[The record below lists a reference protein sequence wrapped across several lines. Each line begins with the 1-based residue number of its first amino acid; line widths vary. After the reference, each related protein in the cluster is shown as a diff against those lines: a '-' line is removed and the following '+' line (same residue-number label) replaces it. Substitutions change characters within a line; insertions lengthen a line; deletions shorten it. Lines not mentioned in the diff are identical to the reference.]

1 MRIVA
6 LVSWFEENPRW
17 LRDAIL
23 SLDGLVDMVVAVDG
37 AYATFPQAKAK
48 SSRKQYDAI
57 ETAAMRLGVP
67 CHIHTPSRP
76 WQGGEVQKRSAMFN
90 IGLQHATPNE
100 DWYLIFDADERVVS
114 AEPDRVRTILATTPL
129 DVGQVMFDEP
139 GADDNRHW
147 PVPIVFR
154 AIPGLHVV
162 GSHYTYRCPDGRY
175 LWGNARNRRLAPR
188 VALPIVVEHLTRQ
201 RANARRNRS
210 KAYYRHRDQHGL
222 ESDSGKGWCGWDD
235 CKDRAVRNV
244 EINLRPY
251 TANGRHHGHIGDWIT
266 ACDKHARMAE
276 ARKRYYILGHGG
288 DPNTVVFK
296 DRPGPAPD
304 MEGAAA

>member
-1 MRIVA
+1 MKVIA

-23 SLDGLVDMVVAVDG
+23 SLDGLADVVVAADG

-48 SSRKQYDAI
+48 SGLKQYHAI
-57 ETAAMRLGVP
+57 ERASAKIGAT
-67 CHIHTPSRP
+67 CHIHTPSEP
-76 WQGGEVQKRSAMFN
+76 WQGGEVQKRSAMFGL
-90 IGLQHATPNE
+90 GLQHAVPNE
-100 DWYLIFDADERVVS
+100 DWYLVFDADERVVTVDV
-114 AEPDRVRTILATTPL
+114 PRVRELLATTPL

-139 GADDNRHW
+139 GATDHKTW

-162 GSHYTYRCPDGRY
+162 GSHYTYRLPDGRY

-201 RANARRNRS
+201 RADARRRRS
-210 KAYYRHRDQHGL
+210 KAYYNHRDANGL
-222 ESDSGKGWCGWDD
+222 ESDSGKGWCGWDG
-235 CKDRAVRNV
+235 CEERAVRNV
-244 EINLRPY
+244 EVDLRHWY
-251 TANGRHHGHIGDWIT
+251 VNGGYHGMLGDWIT

-276 ARKRYYILGHGG
+276 ARKRYIIAGYGG
-288 DPNTVVFK
+288 DPDKVVFK